1 MAANNDLVDYYYNG
15 TTERF
20 VPTTALRA
28 YDAENGSITCN
39 VAKQGM
45 FGEAAPQLVNA
56 LFPTL
61 STPSNPPTTAEV
73 NALTLQMNN
82 LVNGLKNL
90 GLIAKVT

>member
-1 MAANNDLVDYYYNG
+1 MAADNDLVDYFFDG

-20 VPTTALRA
+20 VATTSLRA

-45 FGEAAPQLVNA
+45 FGESASQLVNA
-56 LFPTL
+56 IFPTL
-61 STPSNPPTTAEV
+61 STASNPPTKAEV
-73 NALTLQMNN
+73 DALTLQMNN

-90 GLIAKVT
+90 GLIAKAS